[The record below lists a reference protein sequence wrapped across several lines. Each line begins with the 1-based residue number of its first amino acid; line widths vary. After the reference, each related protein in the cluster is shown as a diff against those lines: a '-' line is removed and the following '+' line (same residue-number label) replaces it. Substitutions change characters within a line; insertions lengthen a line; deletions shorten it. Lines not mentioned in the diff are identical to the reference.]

1 MDCMKRKIELLAPGG
16 DIESIKVAIAA
27 GADAVYFGLNT
38 FNARYR
44 ATNIELEDL
53 TGIVS
58 LAHANRCEVFITINI
73 IITES
78 EIKTLINLLNK
89 LVNKR
94 INGVIVQDLG
104 LFYLLAKYFKKLKI
118 HASTQLTTHNTGQIQ
133 FLGRLTATRVNLS
146 RELNLKEI
154 RTLAKT
160 GDDNDILTEV
170 FVHGSNCLSFS
181 GLCYISSVLDGKSGN
196 RGRCSQP
203 CRDQYVT
210 TPAGK
215 EFPLNLKDNS
225 AFNDLGEL
233 YAAGVD
239 AVKIEGR
246 MKKFHYVYTVVNA
259 WRNLLDRFYAD
270 DKSRNDDISLYQ
282 VFNRDFTN
290 GFLQGKIDKEMYID
304 NPRDNSA
311 RHFSAIMERATT
323 EGLQQTKKELY
334 DLRTGIMERA
344 RLKIG
349 ALTVAKTPINISAA
363 GATGGVLQLT
373 ITAAETPSPSFAP
386 FTVHSR
392 TRLVP
397 VKEEKRERG
406 LNKGLDHSALYQ
418 GLKELDKTDYRLA
431 ELKSEKLEKQL
442 FLSHKELTALKKQIA
457 FILNGSIAEVP
468 PVELT
473 RFKQPPSEA
482 IRPTLSVVISSRAEL
497 QRCQSTTAE
506 LFFQLPNCFEDD
518 SMQWI
523 ELFAENS
530 RLTPW
535 FPAVLIGD
543 DYTAAVDILQ
553 QLQPK
558 RIVTDNTGIA
568 YEAYKSGIDWVA
580 GPSLNSVNSH
590 TLLCLKEKF
599 NCTGAFISNELSRDQ
614 IKKIVPPEQFRLYY
628 SIYHPILLMT
638 SRNCL
643 FPQIEG
649 CNKSSVDRECSLY
662 CSRSTSITTLKNE
675 TLVINKS
682 KGCYPRVYNQHNFL
696 NTDIV
701 TDLPN
706 LFSNF
711 CIDLTNVP
719 TETKSALD
727 NSRLIQTFKQLLKG
741 STEAKQELERNIHP
755 TTHRQY
761 NKGI

>member
-1 MDCMKRKIELLAPGG
+1 MKRKIELLAPGG
-16 DIESIKVAIAA
+16 DIESIKAAIAA

-44 ATNIELEDL
+44 ATNIELDDL

-73 IITES
+73 IIIES

-94 INGVIVQDLG
+94 IDGVIVQDLG
-104 LFYLLAKYFKKLKI
+104 LFYLLSHYFKNLKI
-118 HASTQLTTHNTGQIQ
+118 HASTQLTTHNAGQIK
-133 FLGRLTATRVNLS
+133 FLSKLTTTRVNLS
-146 RELNLKEI
+146 RELNLNEI
-154 RTLAKT
+154 KSLAKI
-160 GDDNDILTEV
+160 GDDNDIATEV

-203 CRDQYVT
+203 CRDQYLP
-210 TPAGK
+210 TPEGK

-225 AFNDLGEL
+225 AFNDLDEL
-233 YAAGVD
+233 YVAGVD

-246 MKKFHYVYTVVNA
+246 MKKFHYVYTVVKA
-259 WRNLLDRFYAD
+259 WRNQLDQFYAD

-290 GFLQGKIDKEMYID
+290 GFLQEKIDKEMYID

-311 RHFSAIMERATT
+311 RYFSEIKGRATA

-334 DLRTGIMERA
+334 DLRTGIMENA

-363 GATGGVLQLT
+363 GKTGGLLNLL
-373 ITAAETPSPSFAP
+373 ITAAAPSSSFAP
-386 FTVHSR
+386 FKVHSSI
-392 TRLVP
+392 RLVP
-397 VKEEKRERG
+397 IKDKQGEKG
-406 LNKGLDHSALYQ
+406 QNKGLDHATLYQ
-418 GLKELDKTDYRLA
+418 GLKELNETDYQLA
-431 ELKSEKLEKQL
+431 ELKSEQLQKQL
-442 FLSHKELTALKKQIA
+442 FLPHKELIVLKKQIV
-457 FILNGSIAEVP
+457 FVLNGSIAEIP
-468 PVELT
+468 PVELP
-473 RFKQPPSEA
+473 RLKQPATVASK
-482 IRPTLSVVISSRAEL
+482 PTLSVVISSREEL
-497 QRCQSTTAE
+497 QQCQSTSAE

-518 SMQWI
+518 SLQWI
-523 ELFAENS
+523 ELFRENS
-530 RLTPW
+530 RFIPW

-553 QLQPK
+553 RLQPK

-568 YEAYKSGIDWVA
+568 YEAYKRGIDWVA
-580 GPSLNSVNSH
+580 GPSLNSVNSF
-590 TLLCLKEKF
+590 TLLCLKKKF

-614 IKKIVPPEQFRLYY
+614 IKKIVTPERFNLYY

-638 SRNCL
+638 SRSCL
-643 FPQIEG
+643 FHQVEG
-649 CNKSSVDRECSLY
+649 CNKSSVDKECSLH
-662 CSRSTSITTLKNE
+662 CSRAASITTLKNE
-675 TLVINKS
+675 TLIINKS
-682 KGCYPRVYNQHNFL
+682 KGCYHRIYNQHNFL
-696 NTDIV
+696 NSDIV
-701 TDLPN
+701 SDLPG
-706 LFSNF
+706 LFSSF
-711 CIDLTNVP
+711 CIDLTNIP

-727 NSRLIQTFKQLLKG
+727 NSSLIQTFEQLLKG
-741 STEAKQELERNIHP
+741 STEARQELEKNIRP